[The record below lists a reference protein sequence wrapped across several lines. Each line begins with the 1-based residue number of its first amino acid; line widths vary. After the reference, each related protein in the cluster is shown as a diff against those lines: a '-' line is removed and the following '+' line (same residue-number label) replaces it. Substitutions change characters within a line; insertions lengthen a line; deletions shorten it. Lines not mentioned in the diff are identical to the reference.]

1 MDAAEVEEAIDKA
14 LALAARLTG
23 DVEKTM
29 QGAKQNAIEA
39 RVRLLLQVRKLLQG
53 NEYDE
58 QGGVTFEGDE
68 AKPPL
73 STDQA
78 VQADLD
84 VEPSHAEFV
93 PSRTPS
99 PSRPRDAA
107 SSCGD
112 KPDQDFPQA
121 RDFMEEMKF
130 TSFDSML
137 KGHTLVHKCC
147 EESMVRIS
155 RIRSAKAIH
164 NNTEPYLPKHVTVFV
179 S

>member
-1 MDAAEVEEAIDKA
+1 MEEAIDKA
-14 LALAARLTG
+14 LALAARLTS

-39 RVRLLLQVRKLLQG
+39 RVRSLLQVRKLLQG

-84 VEPSHAEFV
+84 VEPSHA
-93 PSRTPS
+93 
-99 PSRPRDAA
+99 
-107 SSCGD
+107 
-112 KPDQDFPQA
+112 
-121 RDFMEEMKF
+121 
-130 TSFDSML
+130 
-137 KGHTLVHKCC
+137 
-147 EESMVRIS
+147 
-155 RIRSAKAIH
+155 
-164 NNTEPYLPKHVTVFV
+164 
-179 S
+179 